1 MRKGSALALLTAG
14 AALTMSLAAAPAAMA
29 SGGPGPGGGSG
40 SGGSGSGGSGG
51 GDGGGRPCGRAV
63 STSGPGSLGTGW
75 TLKSMHDDN
84 AAGMPVVGEEFEIG
98 TPAGQV
104 WQITFAD
111 NGTVFFSGTVT
122 APAGGIV
129 VNAMTADQGGTQ
141 IMSAQATDAATGE
154 TISGSVPLPPAP
166 GTCHTG

>member
-1 MRKGSALALLTAG
+1 MRKASALALLTG
-14 AALTMSLAAAPAAMA
+14 GLALSMTLAAAPAAMA
-29 SGGPGPGGGSG
+29 SGGPGPGGGG
-40 SGGSGSGGSGG
+40 NGG
-51 GDGGGRPCGRAV
+51 GGGGGRPCGRAV
-63 STSGPGSLGTGW
+63 STSGPGSLGTPW

-84 AAGMPVVGEEFEIG
+84 AAGMPVVGEEFEID

-166 GTCHTG
+166 STCHTG